1 MPIVEGSM
9 PLALPGGAA
18 SASRPAAPAKRPL
31 IERTP
36 AAPKIAFPNGEFK
49 KSGGAFHKRGAT
61 AFPHGF

>member
-1 MPIVEGSM
+1 
-9 PLALPGGAA
+9 
-18 SASRPAAPAKRPL
+18 L